1 MQWWCSALGEAWEW
15 TWRPYPGVWAFLALI
30 LAAYI
35 LVLRGT
41 PAAATEARDRGT
53 RAAVFGAAV
62 AALWLVL
69 DWPVGA
75 LGAGYLASAHMVQF
89 LVIVLVAPPLLLY
102 GVPAQA
108 YRRLPPRVI
117 AVLRPITHP
126 LVALILSNLLAF
138 ATHLPLVA
146 DRLLASQLGSFA
158 IDVAWLAAGLL
169 FWWPVAAPVP
179 ERPWFRGLSRIGY
192 LGAQLIASKPLFI
205 YLTFTTYP
213 RYATYELA
221 PRVLGITARADQQAA
236 GLMMEIGGM
245 LILLAAAGILL
256 LRSTA
261 GEEALDGTRP
271 PGPATDPRPSARRAP

>member
-1 MQWWCSALGEAWEW
+1 VQWWCAALGEAWEW
-15 TWRPYPGVWAFLALI
+15 TWRAYPGVWAFLTLM

-35 LVLRGT
+35 LVLRST
-41 PAAATEARDRGT
+41 PASPVEARDRGT
-53 RAAVFGAAV
+53 RAGVFGMGV
-62 AALWLVL
+62 ASLWLVL
-69 DWPVGA
+69 DWPIGA

-89 LVIVLVAPPLLLY
+89 LVITLVAPPLLLY

-108 YRRLPPRVI
+108 YRRLPARVI

-126 LVALILSNLLAF
+126 LVAIVLSNLIAF
-138 ATHLPLVA
+138 ITHVPLVA

-169 FWWPVAAPVP
+169 FWWPVVAPVP
-179 ERPWFRGLSRIGY
+179 EWSWFRGLTRLGY

-205 YLTFTTYP
+205 YLTFTQYP

-236 GLMMEIGGM
+236 GLLMEVGGM
-245 LILLAAAGILL
+245 LILFVAAGILF
-256 LRSTA
+256 LRSMSR
-261 GEEALDGTRP
+261 EEALDVAEAGRRP
-271 PGPATDPRPSARRAP
+271 